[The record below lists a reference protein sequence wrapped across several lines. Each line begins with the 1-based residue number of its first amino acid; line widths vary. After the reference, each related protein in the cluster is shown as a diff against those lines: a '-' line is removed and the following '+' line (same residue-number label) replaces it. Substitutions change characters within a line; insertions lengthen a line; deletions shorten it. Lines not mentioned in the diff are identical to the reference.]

1 MRFTTRFAVVVMLM
15 AIVGFTLSIVVP
27 SPARGAGSAPVTVVN
42 TPAEPV
48 PVALQG
54 TGSVAGTVHAVQS
67 GPWSVGVSRLPAGQ
81 LATGTTCIL
90 NNSPTAPIYTADVS
104 AREAFAV
111 SVCDGGGSGACPPGE
126 EVALVP
132 VGKRFVIE
140 QVSGRCWRNGDVPAT
155 FYIYASL
162 NGQAYPYYT
171 SGVQGLVGV
180 GQTNYI
186 IVGALTR
193 IYAETSVGI
202 ARFDPSTDE
211 CRATLSGHLQDIS
224 SPFPG

>member
-1 MRFTTRFAVVVMLM
+1 MRVTTRFAVVVMLM

-54 TGSVAGTVHAVQS
+54 TGSVAGTVNALQS
-67 GPWSVGVSRLPAGQ
+67 GPWTVGVSSLPAVQ
-81 LATGTTCIL
+81 LAPGTTFNL
-90 NNSPTAPIYTADVS
+90 NSSPTAPIYTADVS
-104 AREAFAV
+104 ARQAFAV
-111 SVCDGGGSGACPPGE
+111 SVCDGSGNSTCPSG
-126 EVALVP
+126 EVAFVP

-140 QVSGRCWRNGDVPAT
+140 QVSGRCWSNGDVPAT

-202 ARFDPSTDE
+202 ARFDSSTEE
-211 CRATLSGHLQDIS
+211 CRATLSGHLQDNS